1 MHQTRKLLSLTF
13 KRQWL
18 KIVADEQ
25 MHTQTRVNNKYL
37 ENTQNKKEP
46 KVCQKQKQEGKKKGG
61 IPEDIIFSRKFFIT
75 DQENN
80 TKIVQCKFLRK
91 KQKWELMLSIKA
103 LWLPSCCKYV
113 IFRLQTNI
121 YVHLWKKKNQQV
133 STIPFN
139 GSTKLIPVGVVHSH
153 AHWAHFAKESRVKAQ
168 ISIHNSMNEK

>member
-25 MHTQTRVNNKYL
+25 THTQTRVNNKYL
-37 ENTQNKKEP
+37 ENTQNRKEP

-121 YVHLWKKKNQQV
+121 YVHLWKKNKWQHEPDTSGSGSLPCSLGTFCKRIKSK
-133 STIPFN
+133 STD
-139 GSTKLIPVGVVHSH
+139 
-153 AHWAHFAKESRVKAQ
+153 
-168 ISIHNSMNEK
+168 IHTQLNE